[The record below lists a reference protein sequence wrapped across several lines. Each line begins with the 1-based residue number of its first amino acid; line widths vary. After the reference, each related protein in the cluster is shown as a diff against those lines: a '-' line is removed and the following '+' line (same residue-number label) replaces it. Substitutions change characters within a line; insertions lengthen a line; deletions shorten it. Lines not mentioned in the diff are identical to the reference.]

1 MVKQRGKGI
10 DLMKTVTKIHE
21 YAAKYLYQTIEM
33 EPKNIAKEIGLTLK
47 QIEKILVIVP
57 TKKASIPTTTSG
69 ADNRD
74 PSLMITKTQ
83 GNRGGVSIMT
93 PAASTKAEEVNKNAE
108 PIISRTAR
116 NAIFRPKN

>member
-21 YAAKYLYQTIEM
+21 YAAKYLYHTIEM
-33 EPKNIAKEIGLTLK
+33 EPKNIAKEIGLTPK
-47 QIEKILVIVP
+47 QVEKILLIGP
-57 TKKASIPTTTSG
+57 KKANIPTTTSSS
-69 ADNRD
+69 DNRD
-74 PSLMITKTQ
+74 PDLMITKTQ

>member
-1 MVKQRGKGI
+1 MGA
-10 DLMKTVTKIHE
+10 VTKTHE
-21 YAAKYLYQTIEM
+21 YAARYLHDTIQM
-33 EPKNIAKEIGLTLK
+33 DTKNIAKEIGLTHK
-47 QIEKILVIVP
+47 QVEKILNINP
-57 TKKASIPTTTSG
+57 KKANIPTNTSS

-74 PSLMITKTQ
+74 PELMINKTQ

-93 PAASTKAEEVNKNAE
+93 AAASSKAEEVNKTAE